1 MNQLRTLIRLAPW
14 VLGSAAVSILGLCVS
29 RQLIDRERLRS
40 SNDVLGNYLQTL
52 GSIYAV
58 LLAFV
63 VYAVWQQ
70 FNEARAQVERE
81 ASEITELFR
90 ITQALPKLP
99 RRTLQGI
106 LHDYCC
112 GVLDCEWLAMAQ
124 RNGEREIANT
134 ARLLDDIWGTLH
146 SFEPSSNM
154 DSLIVSEAMDCFNE
168 LCNARTTRLS
178 TSRLRMPRGLRL
190 ILYVGAVALM
200 CSTWLFAVD
209 DWGLHAWITGTTGG
223 ALAHVLYVVE
233 DLDDCF
239 HGDWQVPR
247 DAFVRAREFM
257 RERVDRASHPA

>member
-1 MNQLRTLIRLAPW
+1 MDQLRTLIRLAPW
-14 VLGSAAVSILGLCVS
+14 VFGSVVVSILGLCVS
-29 RQLIDRERLRS
+29 RQVIDRELLRP

-90 ITQALPKLP
+90 ITQALPKTP
-99 RRTLQGI
+99 RRALQGI
-106 LHDYCC
+106 LHAYCC
-112 GVLDCEWLAMAQ
+112 GVLDGEWAAMAQ

-134 ARLLDDIWGTLH
+134 ARLLDDMWCTLQ
-146 SFEPSSNM
+146 SFEPSGSM
-154 DSLIVSEAMDCFNE
+154 ESLIVSEAMDCFNE
-168 LCNARTTRLS
+168 LCTARTTRLS
-178 TSRLRMPRGLRL
+178 TSRLRIPRGLRWV
-190 ILYVGAVALM
+190 LYGGAVVLM

-209 DWGLHAWITGTTGG
+209 TWALHAWITGTTGG

-247 DAFVRAREFM
+247 TAFERAREFM
-257 RERVDRASHPA
+257 RERVDRASQPA

>member
-1 MNQLRTLIRLAPW
+1 MDQLRTLIRLAPW
-14 VLGSAAVSILGLCVS
+14 VLGSALVSILGLCVT
-29 RQLIDRERLRS
+29 RQLIDRELLRP

-81 ASEITELFR
+81 ASEVTELFR
-90 ITQALPKLP
+90 ISQALPKGP
-99 RRTLQGI
+99 RCALQGI
-106 LHDYCC
+106 LHVYCC
-112 GVLDCEWLAMAQ
+112 GVLDAEWAAMAQ

-134 ARLLDDIWGTLH
+134 AHLLDDIWRTLH
-146 SFEPSSNM
+146 SFEPTSNM
-154 DSLIVSEAMDCFNE
+154 QSLIVSEAMDCFNE

-178 TSRLRMPRGLRL
+178 TSRLRIPRGLRWV
-190 ILYVGAVALM
+190 LYVGAVALM

-209 DWGLHAWITGTTGG
+209 AWSLHAWITGTTGG

-247 DAFVRAREFM
+247 AAFERARAFM
-257 RERVDRASHPA
+257 RERVDRESQPA